1 MKQDKE
7 AGARAVA
14 LSAVRAGGDLA
25 RPAQEGVPAPAE
37 LATLRTTGGPPAG
50 RRRHLGLSG
59 KLLAFTLAFVLLAE
73 VLILVPAV
81 AAFRLNWLSDRLA
94 AARTAALVLDAA
106 PDGMIPPQLTQE
118 LLRSVGAITVAL
130 KRDDTRRLLASSD
143 MPPEVDHHADV
154 RDVGPWQAV
163 AEAFDTLVSRDGRI
177 IRAVGTPP
185 RGDGFVEIVFNETP
199 LRKAMLRFTG
209 NLLLVSAVI
218 AALTGALVYLGLA
231 WMFVRPMRRLTQR
244 MIAFRTNPAMPV
256 PEVGADTRMDEIGQA
271 ERELTAMQ
279 RQIAETLQQK
289 SHLAALGLAVSKIN
303 HDLRNLLASVQLI
316 SDRLADIQDPAV
328 QRFAPKLEAALDRAI
343 AYCQHTL
350 AYGRAQEPPPERRMV
365 ELAPMVAE
373 VRDTLGLGPG
383 EDGTGIGFV
392 ESIDRGLEVD
402 ADPDQLFRVLL
413 NLCRNAVEALSARA
427 PNDVARD
434 QIRITGRREG
444 AIVVIEVADT
454 GPGVPERARAH
465 LFEAFQG
472 SARRGGTGLG
482 LAIAAEL
489 MQAHGGDIQLVPG
502 TIGAT
507 FQLRVPDRPVDLD
520 AHRDA
525 QRALRSHG

>member
-1 MKQDKE
+1 MKKRSQ
-7 AGARAVA
+7 AGTDGVAVPVIPAGNAPARPEGGHLVPDTPD
-14 LSAVRAGGDLA
+14 VRVAGG
-25 RPAQEGVPAPAE
+25 PASSQEG
-37 LATLRTTGGPPAG
+37 G
-50 RRRHLGLSG
+50 RRRFHLGLSG

-94 AARTAALVLDAA
+94 SARTAALVLDAA
-106 PDGMIPPQLTQE
+106 PDGMISPQLTQE

-130 KRDDTRRLLASSD
+130 KRDNTRRLLASSD

-154 RDVGPWQAV
+154 RDVGPVQAV
-163 AEAFDTLVSRDGRI
+163 REAFDTLLAPDGRI

-185 RGDGFVEIVFNETP
+185 RGDGFVEIVISETP

-209 NLLLVSAVI
+209 NVLLVSLVI

-244 MIAFRTNPAMPV
+244 MVAFRLNPALPV
-256 PEVGADTRMDEIGQA
+256 LERDDDRRMDEIGQA
-271 ERELTAMQ
+271 ERELNTMQ

-303 HDLRNLLASVQLI
+303 HDLRNLLASVQLV
-316 SDRLADIQDPAV
+316 SDRLADIRDPAV

-343 AYCQHTL
+343 AYCEHTL
-350 AYGRAQEPPPERRMV
+350 AYGKAQEPPPERRMV
-365 ELAPMVAE
+365 ALAPLVAE
-373 VRDTLGLGPG
+373 VRDTLGLGAG

-392 ESIDRGLEVD
+392 ESVDRDLMVD

-413 NLCRNAVEALSARA
+413 NLCRNAVEALRARA
-427 PNDVARD
+427 PNDVSRD

-472 SARRGGTGLG
+472 SVSRGGTGLG

-489 MQAHGGDIQLVPG
+489 MQAHGGDLQLVPG

-507 FQLRVPDRPVDLD
+507 FQLRVPDRPVDLE
-520 AHRDA
+520 AH
-525 QRALRSHG
+525 RALRSFG

>member
-1 MKQDKE
+1 MEDRLE
-7 AGARAVA
+7 RLNDAAGLPDSRAASDGARRAGTTPRLGARA
-14 LSAVRAGGDLA
+14 
-25 RPAQEGVPAPAE
+25 PIP
-37 LATLRTTGGPPAG
+37 
-50 RRRHLGLSG
+50 RHLGLSG

-73 VLILVPAV
+73 VLIIVPAV
-81 AAFRLNWLSDRLA
+81 ASFRVNWLSDRLA

-106 PDGMIPPQLTQE
+106 PDGMIPPQLTRE
-118 LLRSVGAITVAL
+118 LLGSVGAITVAL
-130 KRDDTRRLLASSD
+130 KRDDTRRLLASSE
-143 MPPEVDHHADV
+143 MPPEVDLHVDL
-154 RDVGPWQAV
+154 RDVDPLQAV
-163 AEAFDTLVSRDGRI
+163 SEAFDTLAASDGRI
-177 IRAVGTPP
+177 IRVVGNPP
-185 RGDGFVEIVFNETP
+185 RGDGFVEIVLDETP
-199 LRKAMLRFTG
+199 LRKAMMRFTR
-209 NLLLVSAVI
+209 NILLVSLVI

-244 MIAFRTNPAMPV
+244 MIAFRENPAVPV
-256 PEVGADTRMDEIGQA
+256 PVLGPPERMDEIGLA
-271 ERELTAMQ
+271 EREFVVMQ
-279 RQIAETLQQK
+279 QQIGETLQQK

-365 ELAPMVAE
+365 PLGPLVAE
-373 VRDTLGLGPG
+373 VRDTLGLG
-383 EDGTGIGFV
+383 GTGEEAPSIGWV
-392 ESIDRGLEVD
+392 ASIERGMKVD

-413 NLCRNAVEALSARA
+413 NLSRNAMEALSARA
-427 PNDVARD
+427 PNDPIRD

-444 AIVVIEVADT
+444 TIAIIEVADT

-489 MQAHGGDIQLVPG
+489 MQAHGGGVQLVPG

-520 AHRDA
+520 AHRA
-525 QRALRSHG
+525 ARSHG

>member
-1 MKQDKE
+1 MKKRSE
-7 AGARAVA
+7 AGTEAVA
-14 LSAVRAGGDLA
+14 LAAVAAAGADA
-25 RPAQEGVPAPAE
+25 RPAADVVPAATRPSEAE
-37 LATLRTTGGPPAG
+37 APRQP
-50 RRRHLGLSG
+50 RHLGLSG

-94 AARTAALVLDAA
+94 GARTAALVLDAA
-106 PDGMIPPQLTQE
+106 PDGMISPQLTQE

-163 AEAFDTLVSRDGRI
+163 SEAFETLLARDGRV

-185 RGDGFVEIVFNETP
+185 RGDGFVEIVIDETP

-209 NLLLVSAVI
+209 NLLLVSLVI

-231 WMFVRPMRRLTQR
+231 WMFVQPMRQLTQR
-244 MIAFRTNPAMPV
+244 MIAFRANPSLPV
-256 PEVGADTRMDEIGQA
+256 PEYDATARLDEIGQA
-271 ERELTAMQ
+271 QRELTAMQ

-289 SHLAALGLAVSKIN
+289 NRLAALGLAVSKIN

-316 SDRLADIQDPAV
+316 SDRLAAIRDPAV
-328 QRFAPKLEAALDRAI
+328 QRFTPKLEAALDRAI
-343 AYCQHTL
+343 AYCEHTL
-350 AYGRAQEPPPERRMV
+350 AYGRAQEPAPERRMV
-365 ELAPMVAE
+365 ALAPMVAE
-373 VRDTLGLGPG
+373 VRDTLGLGAVTEEGP
-383 EDGTGIGFV
+383 GIGFV
-392 ESIDRGLEVD
+392 ESVDRDLKVD

-413 NLCRNAVEALSARA
+413 NLCRNAMEALSART
-427 PNDVARD
+427 PNDPARD
-434 QIRITGRREG
+434 QIRVTGRREG
-444 AIVVIEVADT
+444 AIVFIEVADT

-520 AHRDA
+520 AHR
-525 QRALRSHG
+525 ALRSHG

>member
-1 MKQDKE
+1 MKKRSG
-7 AGARAVA
+7 AGSQAVA
-14 LSAVRAGGDLA
+14 LPAAAAGIGELRLHA
-25 RPAQEGVPAPAE
+25 GAPEVTAE
-37 LATLRTTGGPPAG
+37 TAAATSPKPP
-50 RRRHLGLSG
+50 RHLGLSG

-94 AARTAALVLDAA
+94 GARTAALVLDAA
-106 PDGMIPPQLTQE
+106 PDGMISPQLTQE

-130 KRDDTRRLLASSD
+130 KRDDTRRLLASTD

-163 AEAFDTLVSRDGRI
+163 SEAFETLVAGDGRV

-185 RGDGFVEIVFNETP
+185 RGDGFVEIVINETP

-209 NLLLVSAVI
+209 NLLLVSLVI

-244 MIAFRTNPAMPV
+244 MVAFRADPSHPV
-256 PEVGADTRMDEIGQA
+256 PEVETDGRMDEIGQA

-279 RQIAETLQQK
+279 LQIAETLQQK

-316 SDRLADIQDPAV
+316 SDRLADIRDPAV

-343 AYCQHTL
+343 AYCEHTL
-350 AYGRAQEPPPERRMV
+350 AYGKAQEPAPERRMV
-365 ELAPMVAE
+365 PLAPLVAE
-373 VRDTLGLGPG
+373 VRDTLGLGPD
-383 EDGTGIGFV
+383 ESQGIGFV
-392 ESIDRGLEVD
+392 ESVDRELEVD

-413 NLCRNAVEALSARA
+413 NLCRNAVEALSART
-427 PNDVARD
+427 PNEPSRD
-434 QIRITGRREG
+434 QIRVTGRREG

-489 MQAHGGDIQLVPG
+489 MHAHGGDIQLVPG

-507 FQLRVPDRPVDLD
+507 FQLRVPDRPVDLE
-520 AHRDA
+520 AHRA
-525 QRALRSHG
+525 MRQHG

>member
-1 MKQDKE
+1 FIPGSAFILDKPAAE
-7 AGARAVA
+7 MGVIGIV
-14 LSAVRAGGDLA
+14 SATT
-25 RPAQEGVPAPAE
+25 
-37 LATLRTTGGPPAG
+37 ATVWNFLFN
-50 RRRHLGLSG
+50 LG
-59 KLLAFTLAFVLLAE
+59 
-73 VLILVPAV
+73 
-81 AAFRLNWLSDRLA
+81 
-94 AARTAALVLDAA
+94 
-106 PDGMIPPQLTQE
+106 
-118 LLRSVGAITVAL
+118 
-130 KRDDTRRLLASSD
+130 
-143 MPPEVDHHADV
+143 
-154 RDVGPWQAV
+154 
-163 AEAFDTLVSRDGRI
+163 FD
-177 IRAVGTPP
+177 
-185 RGDGFVEIVFNETP
+185 
-199 LRKAMLRFTG
+199 KAMLRFTG
-209 NLLLVSAVI
+209 NVLLVSLVI

-244 MIAFRTNPAMPV
+244 MVAFRLNPALPV
-256 PEVGADTRMDEIGQA
+256 LERDDDRRMDEIGQA
-271 ERELTAMQ
+271 ERELTTMQ

-289 SHLAALGLAVSKIN
+289 NHLAALGLAVSKIN

-316 SDRLADIQDPAV
+316 SDRLADIRDPAV

-343 AYCQHTL
+343 AYCEHTL
-350 AYGRAQEPPPERRMV
+350 AYGKAQEPPPERRMV
-365 ELAPMVAE
+365 ALGPLVAE
-373 VRDTLGLGPG
+373 VRDTLGLGVG

-392 ESIDRGLEVD
+392 ESIDRDLMVD

-413 NLCRNAVEALSARA
+413 NLCRNAVEALRARA

-472 SARRGGTGLG
+472 SVSRGGTGLG

-489 MQAHGGDIQLVPG
+489 MQAHGGDLQLVPG

-520 AHRDA
+520 AHR
-525 QRALRSHG
+525 ALRAFG